1 MLTAPLILDSPSDPG
16 HALTRID
23 IQPDSGMDESW
34 LQGLLYRHPGL
45 LPAAHFDSSY
55 APLLALGREVP
66 TARGP
71 IDNLYVSPEGII
83 TVVETKLWKNPG
95 KHRTV
100 VAQILDYAK
109 ELKGW
114 SYDTL
119 AAAVLSSSRR
129 MKETEQP
136 SLEDRVKPALAAAS
150 LELADFQEAVVKNL
164 ATGNMLLL
172 IVGDRVS
179 PNVALMS
186 DAVQGAPGF
195 DFTIGLI
202 EMQMY
207 ATTGSAPWPLF
218 VVSDVAGKTVEKTRG
233 VIRVVYEQS
242 KPEVLV
248 EPLNEASLENT
259 ETIDWGL
266 FLSSV
271 PTDLKPAYEKAHE
284 DWESVGRIW
293 CSKSRIYF
301 AVDIGDSTHRFV
313 QTKEGYIELYARSYF
328 NKIEGLDSSI
338 YEQYEK
344 RLQAS
349 VPAAKTLYAHKV
361 RIPWRDLSV
370 DDLSVVFDA
379 AIELARAVQGA
390 LRKLFVNK
398 DRV

>member
-1 MLTAPLILDSPSDPG
+1 MDEPKIYRCAPVILDSSSDDG
-16 HALTRID
+16 RALTRID
-23 IQPDSGMDESW
+23 IQPDSGMDEAW
-34 LQGLLYRHPGL
+34 LQGLLYRHPNL
-45 LPAAHFDSSY
+45 LPVAHFDRSY
-55 APLLALGREVP
+55 GPLLPLGREVS

-71 IDNLYVSPEGII
+71 IDNLYVSPEGIL
-83 TVVETKLWKNPG
+83 TVVETKLWKNPD

-109 ELKGW
+109 ELKSW

-119 AAAVLSSSRR
+119 SAAVLSSSRR
-129 MKETEQP
+129 MKETEHP
-136 SLEDRVKPALAAAS
+136 SLEDRVKPALAKAS
-150 LELADFQEAVVKNL
+150 LELADFQEALVKNL
-164 ATGNMLLL
+164 ASGNMLLL

-179 PNVALMS
+179 PNVALMT

-218 VVSDVAGKTVEKTRG
+218 VVSDVVGRTVEKTRG

-248 EPLNEASLENT
+248 DPLNEASLET
-259 ETIDWGL
+259 ARSIDWSL

-271 PTDLKPAYEKAHE
+271 PMDLKPAYEKAHE
-284 DWESVGRIW
+284 AWESIGWIW
-293 CSKSRIYF
+293 CGKSRIYF

-361 RIPWRDLSV
+361 RIPWRDLSG
-370 DDLSVVFDA
+370 DDLSVIFDA
-379 AIELARAVQGA
+379 AVELATAVQEA
-390 LRKLFVNK
+390 SRK
-398 DRV
+398 